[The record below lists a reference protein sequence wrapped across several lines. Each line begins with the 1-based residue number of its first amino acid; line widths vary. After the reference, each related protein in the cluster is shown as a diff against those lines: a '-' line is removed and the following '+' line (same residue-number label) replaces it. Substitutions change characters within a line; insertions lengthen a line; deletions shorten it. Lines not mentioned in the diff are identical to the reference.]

1 MVLKDKKVI
10 FLLPSKTGSTSLTQM
25 FKDNGIEF
33 KLSPRHKHPF
43 ISEVLASNGIEDFYN
58 YKVYQLCRNPIDRLV
73 SAYYFQRQIIK
84 QKEKYKDF
92 FDLDFNQFVK
102 LITANAHHLPDHTNK
117 FCHNVF
123 KDIDFGKHKS
133 PNGYGVRFY
142 LPQIKWNNTGMKVKY
157 LKLEEL
163 SQDCSILSE
172 ILQTDIKFEFPK
184 VNVTKEK
191 TKKPYIE
198 MYNSESLELVLNTY
212 KEDFKILQ
220 YETPS

>member
-1 MVLKDKKVI
+1 MVLKEKKVI

-25 FKDNGIEF
+25 LKDNDVEF

-43 ISEVLASNGIEDFYN
+43 LSEVLRSNRIEDFYN

-73 SAYYFQRQIIK
+73 SAYYFQRQIIE

-92 FDLDFNQFVK
+92 FNLNFNQFVK
-102 LITANAHHLPDHTNK
+102 LITSNTHHLPDHVNK
-117 FCHNVF
+117 FCYNVF
-123 KDIDFGKHKS
+123 QDIDFGKHKS

-142 LPQIKWNNTGMKVKY
+142 LPQIKWNNTGMKINY

-163 SQDCSILSE
+163 SQDCSILSD

-184 VNVTKEK
+184 VNVTKKK
-191 TKKPYIE
+191 TSQPYID
-198 MYNSESLELVLNTY
+198 MYNDESLELLLNTY